1 MISAQIRKKIARNP
15 FSINTVP
22 IAAGHNPGKIMR
34 LDEIDLKILRLLQKD
49 SDIAISDLGARVG
62 LSHTPC
68 WRRIKK
74 MQEAGVILGNKS
86 ILDVEKVCLDVS
98 IFVFVKLDIHSAEV
112 LNTFEKATSTVPEI
126 LQCYTMSGE
135 FDYLLR
141 VVVSSVRE
149 YEKTIKGKLL
159 KLPHVGTMNS
169 HFALNE
175 VKNTTELPL

>member
-1 MISAQIRKKIARNP
+1 MK
-15 FSINTVP
+15 
-22 IAAGHNPGKIMR
+22 
-34 LDEIDLKILRLLQKD
+34 LDEIDLKILRILQQN
-49 SDIAISDLGARVG
+49 SDIAISEIGEKVG

-74 MQEAGVILGNKS
+74 MQESGVIMRNRS
-86 ILDVEKVCLDVS
+86 VLDAEKVQLDVS
-98 IFVFVKLDIHSAEV
+98 IFVFVKLNVHSAEA
-112 LNTFEKATSTVPEI
+112 LESFEKATTTVPEI

-141 VVVSSVRE
+141 VVVSSVRD
-149 YEKTIKGKLL
+149 YEKAVKGKLV
-159 KLPHVGTMNS
+159 KLPYVGTMNS

>member
-1 MISAQIRKKIARNP
+1 M
-15 FSINTVP
+15 
-22 IAAGHNPGKIMR
+22 
-34 LDEIDLKILRLLQKD
+34 LDIHPKNSNKDETSSVKLDDLDLKILRLLQQD
-49 SDIAISDLGARVG
+49 SDIAISDLGEHVG

-74 MQEAGVILGNKS
+74 MQEAGIILGNRS
-86 ILDVEKVCLDVS
+86 LLDAEKVRLDVS
-98 IFVFVKLDIHSAEV
+98 IFVFVKLDTHSADV
-112 LNTFEKATSTVPEI
+112 LDAFENATATVPEI

-149 YEKTIKGKLL
+149 YEKTVKGKLL